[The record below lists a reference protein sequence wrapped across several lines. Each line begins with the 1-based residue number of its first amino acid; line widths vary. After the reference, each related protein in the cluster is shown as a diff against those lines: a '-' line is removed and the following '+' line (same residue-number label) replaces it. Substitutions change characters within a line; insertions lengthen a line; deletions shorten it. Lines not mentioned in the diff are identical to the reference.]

1 MYMEKIIV
9 AIDGFSSCGK
19 STMAKDLAREIKY
32 TYIDTGA
39 MYRAVTLYAL
49 RNGFFDGDKP
59 GTFNP
64 EKIINAI
71 DVSFHVNPSTGF
83 TETYLNGE
91 NVEREIRSMEVA
103 NHVSRI
109 AALPFV
115 RASLVEKQ
123 RFMSAGG
130 GVVMD
135 GRDIGTVVF
144 PDAELKI
151 FVTATLEVRA
161 QRRLDEL
168 KAKGV
173 SASFEE
179 ILENIKSRDY
189 QDMTRN
195 VAPLRKADDALVLD
209 NTEMTVPEQKAW
221 LLEQYNRVTG
231 RVTERTSSF
240 SGENG

>member
-1 MYMEKIIV
+1 MKKIIV

-32 TYIDTGA
+32 TYVDTGA

-49 RNGFFDGDKP
+49 RNGFIKGDKP
-59 GTFNP
+59 DASDL
-64 EKIINAI
+64 EKVMNDIAI
-71 DVSFHVNPSTGF
+71 SFQINPSTGI

-91 NVEREIRSMEVA
+91 NVEQEIRRMEVA
-103 NHVSRI
+103 NHVSSI
-109 AALPFV
+109 AALSFV

-123 RFMSAGG
+123 RLMSAGK

-144 PDAELKI
+144 PSAELKI
-151 FVTATLEVRA
+151 FVTATPEVRA

-168 KAKGV
+168 EAKGV
-173 SASFEE
+173 SASFKE

-195 VAPLRKADDALVLD
+195 IAPLRKADDALVLD
-209 NTEMTVPEQKAW
+209 NTGMTIPEQKTW
-221 LLEQYNRVTG
+221 LMEQYNRVMDCATK
-231 RVTERTSSF
+231 RTSPF
-240 SGENG
+240 SGEG

>member
-1 MYMEKIIV
+1 MGKIIV

-32 TYIDTGA
+32 AYIDTGA

-49 RNGFFDGDKP
+49 RNGYIKGDRQDP
-59 GTFNP
+59 LNL
-64 EKIINAI
+64 EKAMNEI
-71 DVSFHVNPSTGF
+71 DISFLVNPSTGI

-91 NVEREIRSMEVA
+91 NVEEEIRSMDVA
-103 NHVSRI
+103 NHVSAI

-115 RASLVEKQ
+115 RRSLVEKQ
-123 RFMSAGG
+123 RLMSTGR

-151 FVTATLEVRA
+151 FVTATPEVRA

-168 KAKGV
+168 NTKGV
-173 SASFEE
+173 SASFDE

-189 QDMTRN
+189 QDMTRS
-195 VAPLRKADDALVLD
+195 VSPLRKADDALVLD
-209 NTEMTVPEQKAW
+209 NTAMTVSEQKAW
-221 LLEQYNRVTG
+221 LMEQYNRV
-231 RVTERTSSF
+231 RFCR
-240 SGENG
+240 

>member
-1 MYMEKIIV
+1 MEKIIV

-32 TYIDTGA
+32 AYIDTGA
-39 MYRAVTLYAL
+39 MYRAITLYAL
-49 RNGFFDGDKP
+49 RNGFIGGGKP
-59 GTFNP
+59 DALSL
-64 EKIINAI
+64 EKVINDM
-71 DVSFHVNPSTGF
+71 DVSFRVDPSTGF
-83 TETYLNGE
+83 SETYLNGE
-91 NVEREIRSMEVA
+91 NVEQEIRSMEVA
-103 NHVSRI
+103 NHVSGI

-123 RFMSAGG
+123 RFMGAGG

-144 PDAELKI
+144 PDAGLKV
-151 FVTATLEVRA
+151 FVTATPEVRA

-179 ILENIKSRDY
+179 ILDNIKSRDY
-189 QDMTRN
+189 QDMTRS

-209 NTEMTVPEQKAW
+209 NTDMTVPEQKAW
-221 LLEQYNRVTG
+221 LLEQYNRVMDCATKG
-231 RVTERTSSF
+231 TSPF

>member
-1 MYMEKIIV
+1 MKKIIV

-49 RNGFFDGDKP
+49 RNGFIKGGKKDAFHL
-59 GTFNP
+59 
-64 EKIINAI
+64 EKAMNEI
-71 DVSFHVNPSTGF
+71 DISFRVNPSTGI

-91 NVEREIRSMEVA
+91 NVEEEIRRMNVA
-103 NHVSRI
+103 NHVSAI

-115 RASLVEKQ
+115 RGSLVEKQ
-123 RFMSAGG
+123 RLMSTGR

-151 FVTATLEVRA
+151 FVTATPEVRA

-168 KAKGV
+168 NAKGV
-173 SASFEE
+173 PASFDE
-179 ILENIKSRDY
+179 ILENIKSRDC
-189 QDMTRN
+189 QDMTRS

-209 NTEMTVPEQKAW
+209 NTAMTVSEQKAW
-221 LLEQYNRVTG
+221 LMEQYNRVTG
-231 RVTERTSSF
+231 RCKTT
-240 SGENG
+240 